1 MSLIIGRNYI
11 IDNRPITTEGNR
23 SSLNAVFPDWLVLRA
38 LGSWMS
44 LPLTELAFHP
54 ISILIT
60 SANGQDVGYIFV
72 GSCAK
77 FFWGSVLML
86 SGMYLP

>member
-1 MSLIIGRNYI
+1 MG
-11 IDNRPITTEGNR
+11 
-23 SSLNAVFPDWLVLRA
+23 VL
-38 LGSWMS
+38 
-44 LPLTELAFHP
+44 PVTELAIHP
-54 ISILIT
+54 TSILIT

-86 SGMYLP
+86 SGMYLL